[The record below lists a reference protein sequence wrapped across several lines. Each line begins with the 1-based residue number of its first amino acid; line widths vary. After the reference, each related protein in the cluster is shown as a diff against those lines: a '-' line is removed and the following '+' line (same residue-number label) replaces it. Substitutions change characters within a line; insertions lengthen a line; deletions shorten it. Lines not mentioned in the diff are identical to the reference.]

1 MPSLLAIIL
10 QSQSKAGDPLIVDSA
25 PDTKVRDPLAPSLRI
40 LHKRGDI
47 PNPQDDDVLALRAI
61 QLPSTICFVAVDEA
75 IFDVK
80 KHSTIYYMPL

>member
-1 MPSLLAIIL
+1 
-10 QSQSKAGDPLIVDSA
+10 
-25 PDTKVRDPLAPSLRI
+25 LRI